1 MQLLVL
7 AGGFGSRLKSVVSNV
22 PKPLAPI
29 NGTPFLSFQLDNW
42 CSQGIKEFIFLLH
55 YEANTII
62 EFLKAWNNLE
72 ANQDIKMRFVIE
84 HSPLG
89 TGGSVANAVQ
99 KLNLTSDFLV
109 TNADTWL
116 GSGIQELSHASAPV
130 ISVVE
135 VANAKR
141 YGNIA
146 FDKNFCVTRFA
157 EKVESENSG
166 WINAGLS
173 LLHPEIFTSWDGK
186 ENSLEADYFP
196 SLVKKNYLIAL
207 PLKDNFIDIGIPE
220 DYHRFCK
227 WIEKAQQGQL

>member
-7 AGGFGSRLKSVVSNV
+7 AGGFGSRLRSVVSDV

-29 NGTPFLSFQLDNW
+29 NGIPFLSFQLDNW
-42 CSQGIKEFIFLLH
+42 VSQGIKEFIFLLH
-55 YEANTII
+55 FEANVII
-62 EFLKAWNNLE
+62 EFLKKWNNLE
-72 ANQDIKMRFVIE
+72 ANQDIDMRFVVE
-84 HSPLG
+84 HAPLG

-99 KLNLTSDFLV
+99 TLNLKSDFLV

-116 GSGIQELSHASAPV
+116 GSGIQELSQASAPV

-141 YGNIA
+141 YGTIT
-146 FDKNFCVTRFA
+146 FDKNFYVTRFT
-157 EKVESENSG
+157 EKIESKNSG

-173 LLHPEIFTSWDGK
+173 LLHPEIFKSWDGK
-186 ENSLEADYFP
+186 ETSLEADYFP

-227 WIEKAQQGQL
+227 WIEQAQQGQL

>member
-7 AGGFGSRLKSVVSNV
+7 AGGFGSRLRSVVSDV

-29 NGTPFLSFQLDNW
+29 NGIPFLSFQLDNW
-42 CSQGIKEFIFLLH
+42 VSQGIKEFIFLLH
-55 YEANTII
+55 FEANVII
-62 EFLKAWNNLE
+62 EFLKKWNNLE
-72 ANQDIKMRFVIE
+72 ANQDIDMRFVVE
-84 HSPLG
+84 HAPLG

-99 KLNLTSDFLV
+99 TLNLKSDFLV

-116 GSGIQELSHASAPV
+116 GSGIQELSQASAPV

-141 YGNIA
+141 YGTIT
-146 FDKNFCVTRFA
+146 FDKKFYVTRFT
-157 EKVESENSG
+157 EKIESENSG

-173 LLHPEIFTSWDGK
+173 LLHPEIFKSWDGK
-186 ENSLEADYFP
+186 ETSLEADYFP

-227 WIEKAQQGQL
+227 WIEQAQQGQL

>member
-7 AGGFGSRLKSVVSNV
+7 AGGFGSRLRSVVSDV

-29 NGTPFLSFQLDNW
+29 NGIPFLSFQLDNW
-42 CSQGIKEFIFLLH
+42 ASQGIKEFIFLLH
-55 YEANTII
+55 FEANVII
-62 EFLKAWNNLE
+62 EFLKKWNNLE
-72 ANQDIKMRFVIE
+72 ANQDIEIRFVIE
-84 HSPLG
+84 HIPLG

-99 KLNLTSDFLV
+99 KLNLTSNFLV

-141 YGNIA
+141 YGTIV
-146 FDKNFCVTRFA
+146 FDKNLCVTRFT
-157 EKVESENSG
+157 EKIESGNSG

-173 LLHPEIFTSWDGK
+173 LLHPQIFTSWDGK

-196 SLVKKNYLIAL
+196 SLVKKNCLIAL

-227 WIEKAQQGQL
+227 WIEQSQEGQL

>member
-7 AGGFGSRLKSVVSNV
+7 AGGFGSRLRSVVSDV

-29 NGTPFLSFQLDNW
+29 NGIPFLSFQLDNW
-42 CSQGIKEFIFLLH
+42 ASQGIKEFIFLLH
-55 YEANTII
+55 FEANVII
-62 EFLKAWNNLE
+62 EFLKKWNNLE
-72 ANQDIKMRFVIE
+72 ANQDIEMRFVIE
-84 HSPLG
+84 HIPLG

-99 KLNLTSDFLV
+99 KLNLTSNFLV

-141 YGNIA
+141 YGTIV
-146 FDKNFCVTRFA
+146 FDKNLCVTRFT
-157 EKVESENSG
+157 EKIESGNSG

-173 LLHPEIFTSWDGK
+173 LLHPETFTSWDGK

-196 SLVKKNYLIAL
+196 SLVKKNCLIAL

-227 WIEKAQQGQL
+227 WIEQSQEGQL

>member
-7 AGGFGSRLKSVVSNV
+7 AGGFGSRLRSVVSDV

-29 NGTPFLSFQLDNW
+29 NGIPFLSFQLDNW
-42 CSQGIKEFIFLLH
+42 VSQGIKEFIFLLH
-55 YEANTII
+55 FEANVII
-62 EFLKAWNNLE
+62 EFLKKWNNLE
-72 ANQDIKMRFVIE
+72 ANQDIDMRFVVE
-84 HSPLG
+84 HAPLG

-99 KLNLTSDFLV
+99 TLNLKSDFLV

-116 GSGIQELSHASAPV
+116 GSGIQELSQASAPV

-141 YGNIA
+141 YGTIT
-146 FDKNFCVTRFA
+146 FDKNFYVTRFT
-157 EKVESENSG
+157 EKIESKNSG

-173 LLHPEIFTSWDGK
+173 LLHPEIFKSWDGK
-186 ENSLEADYFP
+186 ETSLEADYFP

-207 PLKDNFIDIGIPE
+207 PLRDNFIDIGIPE

-227 WIEKAQQGQL
+227 WIEQAQQGQL

>member
-1 MQLLVL
+1 M
-7 AGGFGSRLKSVVSNV
+7 
-22 PKPLAPI
+22 
-29 NGTPFLSFQLDNW
+29 
-42 CSQGIKEFIFLLH
+42 LH
-55 YEANTII
+55 YEANVII
-62 EFLKAWNNLE
+62 EFLKKWNNLE
-72 ANQDIKMRFVIE
+72 ANQDIEMRFVIE
-84 HSPLG
+84 HIPLG

-99 KLNLTSDFLV
+99 KLNLTSNFLV

-141 YGNIA
+141 YGTIV
-146 FDKNFCVTRFA
+146 FDKNLCVTRFT
-157 EKVESENSG
+157 EKIESGNSG

-186 ENSLEADYFP
+186 ETSLEADYFP
-196 SLVKKNYLIAL
+196 SLVKKNCLIAL

-227 WIEKAQQGQL
+227 WIEQSQEGQL

>member
-7 AGGFGSRLKSVVSNV
+7 AGGFGSRLRSVVSDV

-29 NGTPFLSFQLDNW
+29 NGIPFLSFQLDNW
-42 CSQGIKEFIFLLH
+42 VSQGIKEFIFLLH
-55 YEANTII
+55 FEANVII
-62 EFLKAWNNLE
+62 EFLKKWNNLE
-72 ANQDIKMRFVIE
+72 ANQDIDMRFVVE
-84 HSPLG
+84 HAPLG

-99 KLNLTSDFLV
+99 TLNLKSDFLV

-141 YGNIA
+141 YGTIV
-146 FDKNFCVTRFA
+146 FDKNLCVTRFT
-157 EKVESENSG
+157 EKIESGNSC

-173 LLHPEIFTSWDGK
+173 LLHPQIFTSWDGK
-186 ENSLEADYFP
+186 ETSLEADYFP

-227 WIEKAQQGQL
+227 WIEQAQQGQL

>member
-7 AGGFGSRLKSVVSNV
+7 AGGFGSRLRSVVSDV

-29 NGTPFLSFQLDNW
+29 NGIPFLSFQLDNW
-42 CSQGIKEFIFLLH
+42 ASQGIKEFIFLLH
-55 YEANTII
+55 FEANVII
-62 EFLKAWNNLE
+62 EFLKKWNNLE
-72 ANQDIKMRFVIE
+72 ANQDIEMRFVIE
-84 HSPLG
+84 HIPLG

-99 KLNLTSDFLV
+99 KLDLTSNFLV

-141 YGNIA
+141 YGTIV
-146 FDKNFCVTRFA
+146 FDKNLCVTRFT
-157 EKVESENSG
+157 EKIESGNSG

-173 LLHPEIFTSWDGK
+173 LLHPETFTSWDGK

-196 SLVKKNYLIAL
+196 SLVKKNCLIAL

-227 WIEKAQQGQL
+227 WIEQSQEGQL

>member
-7 AGGFGSRLKSVVSNV
+7 AGGFGSRLRSVVSDV

-29 NGTPFLSFQLDNW
+29 NGIPFLSFQLDNW
-42 CSQGIKEFIFLLH
+42 VSQGIKEFIFLLH
-55 YEANTII
+55 FEANVII
-62 EFLKAWNNLE
+62 EFLKKWNNLE
-72 ANQDIKMRFVIE
+72 ANQDIDMRFVVE
-84 HSPLG
+84 HAPLG

-99 KLNLTSDFLV
+99 TLNLKSDFLV

-116 GSGIQELSHASAPV
+116 GSGIQELSQASAPV

-141 YGNIA
+141 YGTIT
-146 FDKNFCVTRFA
+146 FDKNFYVTRFT
-157 EKVESENSG
+157 EKIESENSG

-173 LLHPEIFTSWDGK
+173 LLHPEIFKSWDGK
-186 ENSLEADYFP
+186 ETSLEADYFP

-207 PLKDNFIDIGIPE
+207 PLRDNFIDIGIPE

-227 WIEKAQQGQL
+227 WIEQSQQGQL

>member
-7 AGGFGSRLKSVVSNV
+7 AGGFGSRLRSVVSDV

-29 NGTPFLSFQLDNW
+29 NGIPFLSFQLDNW
-42 CSQGIKEFIFLLH
+42 ASQGIKEFIFLLH
-55 YEANTII
+55 FEANVII
-62 EFLKAWNNLE
+62 EFLKKWNNLE
-72 ANQDIKMRFVIE
+72 ANQDIEMRFVIE
-84 HSPLG
+84 HIPLG

-99 KLNLTSDFLV
+99 KLDLTSNFLV

-141 YGNIA
+141 YGTIV
-146 FDKNFCVTRFA
+146 FDKNLCVTRFT
-157 EKVESENSG
+157 EKIESGYSG

-196 SLVKKNYLIAL
+196 SLVKQNCLIAL

-227 WIEKAQQGQL
+227 WIEQSQEGQL

>member
-7 AGGFGSRLKSVVSNV
+7 AGGFGSRLRSVVSDV

-29 NGTPFLSFQLDNW
+29 NGIPFLSFQLDNW
-42 CSQGIKEFIFLLH
+42 VSQGIKEFIFLLH
-55 YEANTII
+55 FEANVII
-62 EFLKAWNNLE
+62 EFLKKWNNLE
-72 ANQDIKMRFVIE
+72 ANQDIDMRFVVE
-84 HSPLG
+84 HAPLG

-99 KLNLTSDFLV
+99 TLNLKSDFLV

-116 GSGIQELSHASAPV
+116 GSGIQELSQASAPV

-141 YGNIA
+141 YGTIT
-146 FDKNFCVTRFA
+146 FDKNFYVTRFT
-157 EKVESENSG
+157 EKIESKNSG

-173 LLHPEIFTSWDGK
+173 LLHPEIFKSWDGK
-186 ENSLEADYFP
+186 ETSLEADYFP

-207 PLKDNFIDIGIPE
+207 PLRDNFIDIGIPE

-227 WIEKAQQGQL
+227 WIEQSQQGQL

>member
-7 AGGFGSRLKSVVSNV
+7 AGGFGSRLRSVVSDV

-29 NGTPFLSFQLDNW
+29 NGIPFLSFQLDNW
-42 CSQGIKEFIFLLH
+42 ASQGIKEFIFLLH
-55 YEANTII
+55 FEADVII
-62 EFLKAWNNLE
+62 EFLKKWNNLE
-72 ANQDIKMRFVIE
+72 ANQDIEMRFVIE
-84 HSPLG
+84 HIPLG

-99 KLNLTSDFLV
+99 KLDLTSNFLV

-141 YGNIA
+141 YGTIV
-146 FDKNFCVTRFA
+146 FDKNLCVTRFT
-157 EKVESENSG
+157 EKIESGNSG

-173 LLHPEIFTSWDGK
+173 LLHPEIFKSWDGK
-186 ENSLEADYFP
+186 ETSLEADYFP
-196 SLVKKNYLIAL
+196 SLVKKNCLIAL

-227 WIEKAQQGQL
+227 WIEQSQEGQL

>member
-7 AGGFGSRLKSVVSNV
+7 AGGFGSRLRSVVSDV

-29 NGTPFLSFQLDNW
+29 NGIPFLSFQLDNW
-42 CSQGIKEFIFLLH
+42 VSQGIKEFIFLLH
-55 YEANTII
+55 FEANVII
-62 EFLKAWNNLE
+62 EFLKKWNNLE
-72 ANQDIKMRFVIE
+72 ANQDIDMRFVVE
-84 HSPLG
+84 HAPLG

-99 KLNLTSDFLV
+99 TLNLKSDFLV

-116 GSGIQELSHASAPV
+116 GSGIQELSQASAPV

-141 YGNIA
+141 YGTIT
-146 FDKNFCVTRFA
+146 FDKNFYVTRFT
-157 EKVESENSG
+157 EKIESENSG

-173 LLHPEIFTSWDGK
+173 LLHPEIFKSWDGK
-186 ENSLEADYFP
+186 ETSLEADYFP

-207 PLKDNFIDIGIPE
+207 PLRDNFIDIGIPE

-227 WIEKAQQGQL
+227 WIEQAQQGQL